1 MTRFLLAAAFSAL
14 FVSCAQLAPE
24 DSPGRTP
31 WSKKDE
37 VAEKFQQSDERG
49 LIKSTEYQPGWQY

>member
-14 FVSCAQLAPE
+14 FVSCASLAPE

-37 VAEKFQQSDERG
+37 GAEKNQLTDERA
-49 LIKSTEYQPGWQY
+49 LIKSNEYQPGWQY